1 VAGRYEYGSEL
12 SGFLTGLAKK
22 LLAAQEESF
31 WICLVLLLHVNSL
44 ANLPTTVIL
53 WFDIFVMTQ
62 QLLGGQGF
70 HIMEATLTHSFRHT
84 TLRSAP
90 LDEW

>member
-1 VAGRYEYGSEL
+1 LAGCYKHDIEL
-12 SGFLTGLAKK
+12 SDFIIGLAKE

-31 WICLVLLLHVNSL
+31 CISLVLLMHVNSL
-44 ANLPTTVIL
+44 ANLHTIVIL
-53 WFDIFVMTQ
+53 WVYIFVMMQ

-70 HIMEATLTHSFRHT
+70 HIMETTQTLSFRHT

-90 LDEW
+90 LDE